1 MDNDKET
8 ATFMT
13 LLDPVEVSLDAGTN
27 NSRFELTLRKS
38 Q

>member
-1 MDNDKET
+1 
-8 ATFMT
+8 MT
-13 LLDPVEVSLDAGTN
+13 LLDPVEVVTSDAGTN